1 MLGVIPA
8 QAAVLVAKKGAE
20 KYKDLDPNSK
30 KAVNIGGLLLVGL
43 TVFAG
48 YKMINNMGNMFS
60 FITGQKSREEAEKK
74 EAAFKSQAKDDMLR
88 IGQTP
93 TLSDTRAKAIA
104 QALLD
109 AFEYPGTYEKQVYY
123 NLKTLKNKADYALVS
138 IKYGMPRGRALSA
151 ELYNEMSS
159 SEMIITRQILEKID
173 VKI

>member
-1 MLGVIPA
+1 MLGVIPT
-8 QAAVLVAKKGAE
+8 QAAILVAKKGAE
-20 KYKDLDPNSK
+20 KYKKLDPNSK
-30 KAVNIGGLLLVGL
+30 KAVNIGGLILVGL

-60 FITGQKSREEAEKK
+60 FITGQKSREEDARK
-74 EAAFKSQAKDDMLR
+74 EAAFKSQAKNDMLR

-104 QALLD
+104 QALYD
-109 AFEYPGTYEKQVYY
+109 AFAYMGTYEKQVYY
-123 NLKTLKNKADYALVS
+123 NLKALKNKADFALVG
-138 IKYGMPRGRALSA
+138 IKYGMPRGRVLSA

-159 SEMIITRQILEKID
+159 REMLIVRQILEKID